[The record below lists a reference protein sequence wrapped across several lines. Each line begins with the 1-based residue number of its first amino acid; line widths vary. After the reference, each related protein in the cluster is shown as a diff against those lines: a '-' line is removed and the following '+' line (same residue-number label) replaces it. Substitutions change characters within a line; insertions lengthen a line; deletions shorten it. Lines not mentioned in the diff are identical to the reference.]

1 MCLQLRARG
10 VCCPQVLDVRS
21 CRVSRE
27 SFRNIRW
34 NRQRRLA
41 RLVAER
47 RLFVT
52 WKSFRNPM
60 TAHREVYRLL
70 PDKQFTE
77 GLKLR
82 HFLQMSR
89 LDATRNTMGFDTGG
103 RRRKNRK
110 ATLRLG

>member
-1 MCLQLRARG
+1 MYEAVECLANPSAIFDGIDSDDLR
-10 VCCPQVLDVRS
+10 V
-21 CRVSRE
+21 
-27 SFRNIRW
+27 
-34 NRQRRLA
+34 
-41 RLVAER
+41 LVAER